1 MKRWIVRGLG
11 LAGLAACLGA
21 WTIVP
26 SSLPPPRRA
35 LGFGFVYSLAFSP
48 DGRYLW
54 VGGSG
59 GPQALEVGTW
69 MPADAFPLAPIWTAY
84 ELKLS
89 PCSRFF
95 CAAQFQGQLTITT
108 VWDREG
114 RARVAQLLGRLL
126 DVAGSSPGTL
136 RVALMEQRHVEVWE
150 VAGPRRRRVLKVGP
164 EGPTIPAHAVL
175 SADGRLLAV
184 SYFNT
189 ERLKLPE
196 EEMLRFAEPDQVT
209 VWDLQEGRRV
219 ATLALPHLKTEALA
233 ISPDG
238 RFVACGSWYGELH
251 LWEVATGERVRTW
264 RSSDPKRSE
273 ASPECLAFAPDA
285 RLLAIGWNDA
295 VELWETESGVPY
307 RTLIVPT
314 KKTMILNSIAFS
326 PDGRFLAWGGT
337 GALFVWDVPLGEVT
351 YAFVGSGFW
360 AVVKMEFSPDGRY
373 LAVTT
378 EDGAVVLWDVPS
390 GVVVR
395 RLEGHEGLQYLAFHP
410 EGRILAVG
418 SYKKGVVR
426 FWDIETGGLHRVFLQ
441 DGHVRALAF
450 SPDGRGLA
458 VASERTLGLWDV
470 ESGELRWAYEGSHRI
485 TAVAFSPDGRFVAF
499 GQDDGAV
506 HLLNSEGQWVR
517 AFPNASFWIRR
528 LAFSPD
534 GGIIFIATAY
544 TVEAREVQTG
554 RLRLSIS
561 SFFPGIMGMAVSPG
575 PEPWLAL
582 GGGVLSS
589 HLMVMNWAA
598 GPRLRTPEPFVGTIN
613 AIRFCPK
620 GRWLAVGLEPGGHV
634 WLWAV
639 EDLR

>member
-1 MKRWIVRGLG
+1 MKRWVVRGLG

-21 WTIVP
+21 WTIGP

-35 LGFGFVYSLAFSP
+35 LGLGVVYSLAFSP

-54 VGGSG
+54 AGGSG
-59 GPQALEVGTW
+59 GLQALEVGTW
-69 MPADAFPLAPIWTAY
+69 TPAHAFPLAPIWTAY
-84 ELKLS
+84 RLKLS
-89 PCSRFF
+89 SCSRFF
-95 CAAQFQGQLTITT
+95 CATQFQGGLAITT
-108 VWDREG
+108 VWDRE
-114 RARVAQLLGRLL
+114 RQARVNRLLGSLL
-126 DVAGSSPGTL
+126 DVAGGPAGVL
-136 RVALMEQRHVEVWE
+136 RVALMRQRHVEVWE
-150 VAGPRRRRVLKVGP
+150 VAGPQRRRVLRVGS
-164 EGPTIPAHAVL
+164 EGPAIPTHAVL

-184 SYFNT
+184 GYLNT
-189 ERLKLPE
+189 ERLKLPPAE
-196 EEMLRFAEPDQVT
+196 REHFAEPDLVA

-219 ATLALPHLKTEALA
+219 ATLALLRLKAEALA

-251 LWEVATGERVRTW
+251 LWEVASGERVRTW
-264 RSSDPKRSE
+264 RSADPQRSKRS
-273 ASPECLAFAPDA
+273 PEFLVFAPDA
-285 RLLAIGWNDA
+285 RALAVGWDGA
-295 VELWETESGVPY
+295 VEVWDVDHGVLR
-307 RTLIVPT
+307 RTLTASTGVR
-314 KKTMILNSIAFS
+314 LAAFS
-326 PDGRFLAWGGT
+326 PDGRFLAGG
-337 GALFVWDVPLGEVT
+337 GFGILLVWDLASGET
-351 YAFVGSGFW
+351 AYAFTGGRGFDW
-360 AVVKMEFSPDGRY
+360 GPLEFSPDGSLLASTAEDRAVVVWDVSHGRVARY
-373 LAVTT
+373 LK
-378 EDGAVVLWDVPS
+378 
-390 GVVVR
+390 
-395 RLEGHEGLQYLAFHP
+395 GHTGFLRLAFHP
-410 EGRILAVG
+410 QGRILAVG
-418 SYKKGVVR
+418 GYDERAVR
-426 FWDIETGGLHRVFLQ
+426 LWDVATGEPLRTLIRDRPVGE
-441 DGHVRALAF
+441 LAF

-499 GQDDGAV
+499 GQNDGAV

-534 GGIIFIATAY
+534 GGIIFIATTY

-554 RLRLSIS
+554 RLRLPILRFS
-561 SFFPGIMGMAVSPG
+561 PGIMDMAVSPG

-582 GGGVLSS
+582 GGGVFSS

-598 GPRLRTPEPFVGTIN
+598 GPRLRTPESFVGTIN